1 MIGQGGGGFGG
12 NGFGGGG
19 FGGRNATPEAE
30 ESLAKI
36 LRSINT
42 IPDNYSYN
50 NNGTQTSGQPDLTW
64 FLKAIQGAEPVNDG
78 LPHGTQRSGADAQ
91 QAGLYTIK
99 LLGSGMLG
107 YPQTGAFNA
116 PNPKGLLT
124 PNSPN
129 NQTQTQEIKE
139 LME

>member
-1 MIGQGGGGFGG
+1 MIGRGGGAIGGGGFGG
-12 NGFGGGG
+12 
-19 FGGRNATPEAE
+19 GRMATPEAE
-30 ESLAKI
+30 ETLAKI

-42 IPDNYSYN
+42 IPNNYSYKN
-50 NNGTQTSGQPDLTW
+50 DGTQTSGQPDLTW

-116 PNPKGLLT
+116 PNPKDIKASLEEKRVKGLL
-124 PNSPN
+124 
-129 NQTQTQEIKE
+129 E
-139 LME
+139 